1 MKSMIEIEQDK
12 RPSCEDLMKNPKI
25 CFFIRALRLRE
36 MEQNVK
42 RKEEEVKS
50 RNDSFK
56 IKE

>member
-1 MKSMIEIEQDK
+1 MIEIEQDK

>member
-1 MKSMIEIEQDK
+1 
-12 RPSCEDLMKNPKI
+12 MKNPKI

-50 RNDSFK
+50 RNNSFK

>member
-1 MKSMIEIEQDK
+1 MKI
-12 RPSCEDLMKNPKI
+12 PKI

-50 RNDSFK
+50 RNNSFK